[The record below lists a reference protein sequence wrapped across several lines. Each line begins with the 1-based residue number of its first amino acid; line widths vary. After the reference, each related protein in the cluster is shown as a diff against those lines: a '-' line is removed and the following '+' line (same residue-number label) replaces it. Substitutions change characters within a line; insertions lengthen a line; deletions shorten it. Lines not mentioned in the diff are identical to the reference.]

1 MTRLAAPEETAAA
14 ILRLAR
20 DPELRRAMAAAG
32 QRRVAMFYRKNAT
45 IAAYR
50 ALYLEGSWQASA
62 GVSSA

>member
-1 MTRLAAPEETAAA
+1 M
-14 ILRLAR
+14 LRLAR